1 MKSLNYGLSLL
12 DSGHAI
18 VRAWLGHRFPSTL
31 RMPKKSSSVN
41 QIGQVSVV
49 EELRADLARK
59 LLEAHS
65 YADDEKCLEVWEDQ
79 CDAFLTFER
88 DPLAYV
94 VENSLVVESLRRAA
108 VENSDNLTVMY
119 DTQAR
124 NIQLPSV
131 DQLDQLVQLEAHVLN
146 SSDPPLLLETSL
158 LVWED
163 QCDAF
168 LTFERDP
175 LAYVVEN
182 SLVVESLRRA
192 AVENSDNLTVMYDTQ
207 ARNIQLPSVDQLD
220 QLVQLEAHVLNSSD
234 PPLLLETSLLL
245 SDKHSCLIWSTT
257 SAEAGR
263 LTSLN
268 DAEFVWEV
276 NNALTR
282 PNPPPTGEML
292 ALSRL
297 GKALATAVDYSL
309 GKSSP
314 LTESAP
320 IPPQVEGIQPNTI
333 RARYPLGFQ
342 HADFYHAP
350 RVALAGILPLAGQGV
365 NLGFGDLMSL
375 IRCLEDAVS
384 QGADIASLPH
394 LQDYTADRQ
403 RTVAVIAVTLEV
415 LNALYSRDAVYSK
428 VFGTSNNLGAY
439 EDSPLLRLANRLVVG
454 IRGAGVSAIQSSALA
469 KAPGQTIG
477 QMQMRRLIWKND
489 RGRTEKDH
497 PYFHPTPSRTTG
509 YETIAQLVCA
519 VQQAIRLRNES
530 IVADRFPTEN
540 T

>member
-1 MKSLNYGLSLL
+1 MPVPCRVGFVMFHHLVPRTLSLL
-12 DSGHAI
+12 PFRSYVTNATQRTSYDI
-18 VRAWLGHRFPSTL
+18 V
-31 RMPKKSSSVN
+31 
-41 QIGQVSVV
+41 VV
-49 EELRADLARK
+49 GGGMVGFGLAALAAASPLLSNKRIL
-59 LLEAHS
+59 LLEGSPLKPYQAKEAFES
-65 YADDEKCLEVWEDQ
+65 RTVALNCASLQMLTKLGAWRFIQSKRAQPVKKMKVWEDQ

-146 SSDPPLLLETSL
+146 SSDPPLFLETSL
-158 LVWED
+158 LVGADGIRSTVREVAGLKTISWDHGQSAVVATLCMGQNHEPFTAW
-163 QCDAF
+163 QRF
-168 LTFERDP
+168 LTTGP
-175 LAYVVEN
+175 I
-182 SLVVESLRRA
+182 
-192 AVENSDNLTVMYDTQ
+192 AV
-207 ARNIQLPSVDQLD
+207 LP
-220 QLVQLEAHVLNSSD
+220 
-234 PPLLLETSLLL
+234 L

-257 SAEAGR
+257 SAEAER

-350 RVALAGILPLAGQGV
+350 RVALAGDAAHRILPLAGQGV

-403 RTVAVIAVTLEV
+403 RAVAVIAVTLEV

-428 VFGTSNNLGAY
+428 VFGTFNNLGAY

-469 KAPGQTIG
+469 KNFLMQVAVHGQFG
-477 QMQMRRLIWKND
+477 FVDPELCR
-489 RGRTEKDH
+489 
-497 PYFHPTPSRTTG
+497 
-509 YETIAQLVCA
+509 
-519 VQQAIRLRNES
+519 
-530 IVADRFPTEN
+530 
-540 T
+540 